1 VLRGV
6 VERREH
12 LKIDLARVRMQQG
25 IDESRRLEG
34 LASGVE
40 RGPEVVRGGQV
51 RLEKF
56 SSQAAFLCTGVSPS

>member
-51 RLEKF
+51 RLDDV
-56 SSQAAFLCTGVSPS
+56 L